1 MNEIIKYHNDIN
13 KLSFNG
19 FNEKEL
25 NLFFSLCY
33 KAQQNHNKEIELS
46 FIELRTL
53 SNGDT
58 HLPRFL
64 KTLKGVYDK
73 LIKIPFHYQTDKGF
87 GAFTLFN
94 KYFVDTEK
102 KTVTIRTSDEF
113 LYILNDLIGNYTKF
127 ELESFVNLK
136 SSYSKNM
143 FKILKQWETVKE
155 KLFSVDELRD
165 LLCVPPT
172 YNNSKFNEK
181 VLKPILT
188 ELPEF
193 FPNFTMDKKRNGK
206 KIIGYNFT
214 WGQKHQ
220 DINYVDDVEIEIS
233 QELQKAFEK
242 ASHNRFIQ
250 PFLTEDNKADLI
262 EIFEDEKILIK
273 GLLYAYKKID
283 KEFKRLSYLIKA
295 IKTGAEQQNKTIKVV
310 KKEKENS
317 LNEDDYRQTSFDEI
331 VPQQKEEE
339 KAIEK
344 IDIYEDEFNELYN
357 QYLKDNNTKDNVF
370 TKTAFSIRYNIIK
383 REPKK
388 EEKKIYTIE
397 DIPEEKLI
405 GKNGKKLV
413 GGALKMRVKKILDEM
428 NK

>member
-53 SNGDT
+53 SNGDI

-73 LIKIPFHYQTDKGF
+73 LIKIPFYYHTDKGF

-94 KYFVDTEK
+94 KYFVDTDK

-127 ELESFVNLK
+127 ELENFVNLK

-143 FKILKQWETVKE
+143 FKLLKQWETKKE
-155 KLFSVDELRD
+155 KEFKVDELKD
-165 LLCVPPT
+165 LLCVPT
-172 YNNSKFNEK
+172 SYNNSKFNEK

-193 FPNFTMDKKRNGK
+193 FPNFKMDKIKNGR
-206 KIIGYNFT
+206 KIISYKFT

-233 QELQKAFEK
+233 EELQKAFEK

-250 PFLTEDNKADLI
+250 PFLTEDNKAELI
-262 EIFEDEKILIK
+262 EFFEDEKILIK
-273 GLLYAYKKID
+273 GLIYAYKKID
-283 KEFKRLSYLIKA
+283 KEFKRLSYLIKT
-295 IKTGAEQQNKTIKVV
+295 ITTGAEQQTKTIKVV

-317 LNEDDYRQTSFDEI
+317 LNEDDYIQTSFNDI
-331 VPQQKEEE
+331 ISQPKVEE
-339 KAIEK
+339 KERVLK
-344 IDIYEDEFNELYN
+344 EIYEDDFENLYKE
-357 QYLKDNNTKDNVF
+357 YLKNNNADDTPYAKKCF
-370 TKTAFSIRYNIIK
+370 AMPYKIIK
-383 REPKK
+383 REVKK
-388 EEKKIYTIE
+388 VYTID

-413 GGALKMRVKKILDEM
+413 GGALKMRAKKILDEM

>member
-53 SNGDT
+53 SNGDI

-73 LIKIPFHYQTDKGF
+73 LIKIPFYYHTDKGF

-94 KYFVDTEK
+94 KYFVDTDK

-127 ELESFVNLK
+127 ELENFVNLK

-143 FKILKQWETVKE
+143 FKLLKQWETKKE
-155 KLFSVDELRD
+155 KEFKVDELKD
-165 LLCVPPT
+165 LLCVPT
-172 YNNSKFNEK
+172 SYNNSKFNEK

-193 FPNFTMDKKRNGK
+193 FPNFKMDKIKNGR
-206 KIIGYNFT
+206 KIISYKFT

-233 QELQKAFEK
+233 EELQKAFEK

-250 PFLTEDNKADLI
+250 PFLTEDNKAELI
-262 EIFEDEKILIK
+262 EFFEDEKILIK
-273 GLLYAYKKID
+273 GLIYAYKKID
-283 KEFKRLSYLIKA
+283 KEFKRLSYLIKT
-295 IKTGAEQQNKTIKVV
+295 ITTGAEQQTKTIKVV

-317 LNEDDYRQTSFDEI
+317 LNEDDYIQTSFNDI
-331 VPQQKEEE
+331 ISQPKAEE
-339 KAIEK
+339 KERVLK
-344 IDIYEDEFNELYN
+344 EIYEDDFENLYKE
-357 QYLKDNNTKDNVF
+357 YLKNNNADDTPYVRKCF
-370 TKTAFSIRYNIIK
+370 AMPYRIIK
-383 REPKK
+383 REVKK
-388 EEKKIYTIE
+388 VYTIE

-413 GGALKMRVKKILDEM
+413 GGALKMRVKKILNEM